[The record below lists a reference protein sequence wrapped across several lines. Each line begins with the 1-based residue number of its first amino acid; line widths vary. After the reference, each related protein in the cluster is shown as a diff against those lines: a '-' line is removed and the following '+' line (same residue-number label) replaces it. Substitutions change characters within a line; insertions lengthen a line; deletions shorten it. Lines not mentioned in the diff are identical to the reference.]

1 MNSARLPRLRH
12 PPTRRPSPPSPFRAA
27 STTPSPRPSTST
39 ARDTQTVTLPD
50 RRTLSY
56 AEYGPATG
64 YPVLYFHGYPSSRLE
79 AGPVAYLAARRG
91 LRLIAPDRPGFGLS
105 TFQPGRKITSWPAD
119 VSLLAS
125 HLGLTRFAV
134 LGGSGGG
141 PYALACA
148 QALPHTQMSAVGV
161 LAGAPPW
168 EAGTKEVLWSAW
180 LVAVAANY
188 APGALRVVADAVVGG
203 LRWVVETEWFKGRM
217 DRWLEGVKE
226 KEDERRKEKGGSAE
240 KRERERSAEEDE
252 EQSLTTENQRE
263 RLLRL
268 LFEAFAQGA
277 AASVQEAQLLTQSWG
292 FRFED
297 VDYDRIQIWHG
308 THDVNAPVRMI
319 RWMAARLPHCE
330 LREFD
335 HTHFTLVDQLEEI
348 LAQLVPDE
356 KAREHCQES
365 TGRKD

>member
-1 MNSARLPRLRH
+1 MNPACLSWLRYSLAL
-12 PPTRRPSPPSPFRAA
+12 RPSSLSPFRAF
-27 STTPSPRPSTST
+27 STTSNLGTSTSA

-50 RRTLSY
+50 GRVLSY
-56 AEYGPATG
+56 AEYGPKTG
-64 YPVLYFHGYPSSRLE
+64 YPIFYFHGYPSSRLE
-79 AGPVAYLAARRG
+79 AGPISQLAAARRG

-119 VSLLAS
+119 ISFLAS
-125 HLGLTRFAV
+125 HLGLARFAV

-168 EAGTKEVLWSAW
+168 EAGTKEVLWYSRLA
-180 LVAVAANY
+180 AVAANY
-188 APGALRVVADAVVGG
+188 APGALTVVVDAAVRGV
-203 LRWVVETEWFKGRM
+203 RWVVEIEWVRLRLE
-217 DRWLEGVKE
+217 RWLEAVE
-226 KEDERRKEKGGSAE
+226 KEEQRRKKKGGLTE
-240 KRERERSAEEDE
+240 ERERERSTEKDE
-252 EQSLTTENQRE
+252 KQSLKTESRCD
-263 RLLRL
+263 RLLPL
-268 LFEAFAQGA
+268 LFEPFAQGA
-277 AASVQEAQLLTQSWG
+277 SASVQEAKLLTQDWG

-297 VDYDRIQIWHG
+297 VKYERIQIWHG
-308 THDVNAPVRMI
+308 TRDVNAPVSMI

-330 LREFD
+330 LRESD

-356 KAREHCQES
+356 TAKE
-365 TGRKD
+365 